1 MSNQTPFLLQ
11 KLDQIQMRQA
21 ALFQGLQ
28 ELKRENQLLKK
39 RINSIIDETNEV
51 STISEVV
58 SRLNILENKLNTT
71 NLHNIELS

>member
-28 ELKRENQLLKK
+28 ELKRENQLLKE

-58 SRLNILENKLNTT
+58 SRLNILENKLTTT

>member
-1 MSNQTPFLLQ
+1 MSNQTPFLMQ

>member
-58 SRLNILENKLNTT
+58 SRLNILENKLTTT

>member
-28 ELKRENQLLKK
+28 ELKRENKLLKE

-51 STISEVV
+51 STISEIV
-58 SRLNILENKLNTT
+58 SRLNILENKLTTT

>member
-28 ELKRENQLLKK
+28 ELKRENQLLKE

>member
-58 SRLNILENKLNTT
+58 SRLNILETK
-71 NLHNIELS
+71 

>member
-28 ELKRENQLLKK
+28 ELKRENQILKK

-58 SRLNILENKLNTT
+58 SRLNILENKLTTT